1 MASLEGWSSTIELH
15 PRTVGEPTGH
25 SLRTLWV
32 VDAPDSAPPVLAR
45 RPLVARV
52 AESSLLV
59 VSAAALALGTT
70 AVITFGWGVSKV
82 WKLVRLLVR
91 GGDDS
96 LSIVRLLEVIDVFL
110 LGTVL
115 VILAIGL
122 VELFITP
129 LRLPAWLVIT
139 SLADLKG
146 KFIDVL
152 QLVAAIKFIEKAVVA
167 KSALDVLWYGL
178 AVAVVIGVLLAVRV
192 VRPGK

>member
-1 MASLEGWSSTIELH
+1 M
-15 PRTVGEPTGH
+15 
-25 SLRTLWV
+25 
-32 VDAPDSAPPVLAR
+32 DAPDSAPPVLAR

>member
-1 MASLEGWSSTIELH
+1 MRWSLPDGLFRTLRDVDASHDHDQQMIHRPRVAKVAEATLLMAS
-15 PRTVGEPTGH
+15 V
-25 SLRTLWV
+25 
-32 VDAPDSAPPVLAR
+32 
-45 RPLVARV
+45 
-52 AESSLLV
+52 
-59 VSAAALALGTT
+59 AALALAAT
-70 AVITFGWGVSKV
+70 AAITFAWGVAKV
-82 WKLVRLLVR
+82 WKLAKVLLD

-122 VELFITP
+122 VELFVTE
-129 LRLPAWLVIT
+129 LRLPAWLVIH
-139 SLADLKG
+139 SLGDLKG

-152 QLVAAIKFIEKAVVA
+152 QLVAAIKFLEKLVVA